1 MATQPEEG
9 RRRVVIERIDPLVDA
24 GRHAIKRIVGDEV
37 TVRADIFADGHDALT
52 CRLLHRGPGEES
64 WSSEPMEPLGNDR
77 WAGLFRVE
85 TEGRHLYTIRA
96 WIDRFGTWREDLRKR
111 AGADRPVEHELLVGA
126 GQVEAAAERARAA
139 GAGHD
144 AERLGELAAALAGD
158 AGLPLEERLEE
169 ALADETRT
177 LVDRHPDDRFAVR
190 HEPALPV
197 TVERE
202 RARFSAW
209 YELFPRS
216 WATEPGEHGT
226 LADVRERLP
235 YVRGMGFDV
244 LYLPPIHPNGR
255 TGRKGPNNA
264 PADGEDVPGSP
275 WAIGGAEGGH
285 KAIHPA
291 LGGFDDFRELVEAA
305 AGHGMEVALDL
316 AYQCSPDHPYVREH
330 PEWFRRRPDGSI
342 RHAENPP
349 KKYEDI
355 VPFDFECDDWRALW
369 DELLSVVTFWM
380 DRGVR
385 IFRVDNPH
393 TKPFRFWEWL
403 IAETKG
409 RDPGVLFL
417 SEAFTR
423 PRIMY
428 RLAKLGMSQSYTY
441 FTWRNT
447 KRELS
452 EYLAELTGTEV
463 AEYFRPSLWPN
474 TPDILHEYLQT
485 GGPPAFRTRAVLA
498 ATLSSC
504 WGMYGP
510 AFELCEAEPLEP
522 DSEEYLDSEKYQIR
536 HWDLENPDS
545 LAGLIGRLNRIRRR
559 HPALQGN
566 RSLRFHPVDDPQLL
580 AYSKRTADRSDQ
592 VLVVVNL
599 DPFQPHGATLELDL
613 EELGLDPDRTF
624 HVADLLDGERYT
636 WQGARSYV
644 ELDPAE
650 GPAHIF
656 HVVRDVRSE
665 QDYEYFV

>member
-1 MATQPEEG
+1 MVTKPEEG
-9 RRRVVIERIDPLVDA
+9 RRRVVIEGVDPLVDA
-24 GRHAIKRIVGDEV
+24 GRHPIKRIVGDEV
-37 TVRADIFADGHDALT
+37 AVRADVFADGHDALA
-52 CRLLHRGPGEES
+52 CRLLHRGPGEEAWTS
-64 WSSEPMEPLGNDR
+64 GPMEPLGNDR
-77 WAGLFRVE
+77 WAGRFRVE
-85 TEGRHLYTIRA
+85 TEGEHYYTIRA

-111 AGADRPVEHELLVGA
+111 AEAGQPVEQELVVGA

-139 GAGHD
+139 GAAHD
-144 AERLGELAAALAGD
+144 AERLGELARVLGGE
-158 AGLPLEERLEE
+158 AGLPTAERLEE
-169 ALADETRT
+169 ALAEETRR

-190 HEPALPV
+190 REPALRV

-216 WATEPGEHGT
+216 WASEPGEHGT

-235 YVRGMGFDV
+235 YIRDMGFDV
-244 LYLPPIHPNGR
+244 LYLPPIHPIGR
-255 TGRKGPNNA
+255 SGRKGPNNA
-264 PADGEDVPGSP
+264 PADGADVPGSP
-275 WAIGGAEGGH
+275 WAIGAGEGGH
-285 KAIHPA
+285 KAIHPE
-291 LGGFDDFRELVEAA
+291 LGGFDDFRDLVEAA
-305 AGHGMEVALDL
+305 GERGMEVALDL
-316 AYQCSPDHPYVREH
+316 AFQCSPDHPYVREH
-330 PEWFRRRPDGSI
+330 PGWFRRRPDGSI

-355 VPFDFECDDWRALW
+355 VSFDFECDDWRALW

-403 IAETKG
+403 IAEAKA

-441 FTWRNT
+441 FTWRTT

-452 EYLAELTGTEV
+452 EYLTELTGTEV
-463 AEYFRPSLWPN
+463 AEYFRPNLWPN

-485 GGPPAFRTRAVLA
+485 GGPPAFRARAVLA

-504 WGMYGP
+504 WGIYGP
-510 AFELCEAEPLEP
+510 AFELCEDEPLEP
-522 DSEEYLDSEKYQIR
+522 DSEEYLDSEKYQVR
-536 HWDLENPDS
+536 HRDLQDADS

-566 RSLRFHPVDDPQLL
+566 RSLRFHPVDDPRLL

-599 DPFQPHGATLELDL
+599 DPFQPHGAALEVDL
-613 EELGLDPDRTF
+613 EELGLDPARAF

-636 WQGARSYV
+636 WQGSRSYV
-644 ELDPAE
+644 ELDPAAA
-650 GPAHIF
+650 PAHIF
-656 HVVRDVRSE
+656 HVMRDVRSE
-665 QDYEYFV
+665 QDYEHFV